1 MRRLALTVL
10 LCLMFCV
17 PFVLLRVSYDAA
29 PSELPVLRVWIGH
42 PTLWATKSLF
52 MVFRVPLMNL
62 IHGLMAA
69 VMLSRISDFK
79 NMTRRTSYSKLFLT
93 LLFTI
98 ALKSDF
104 EAMEFVATT
113 APVLRPYERWVGFG
127 TLTCVVLGLTLALI
141 RGRNVPPP
149 WPELHLPIRDK
160 VVLSGLFAIYVAIVI
175 GFLAGAHRV

>member
-1 MRRLALTVL
+1 MLRLALTVL

-17 PFVLLRVSYDAA
+17 PFVLLSVNYDAA
-29 PSELPVLRVWIGH
+29 PSELLVLRVWIGH
-42 PTLWATKSLF
+42 TTLWATKSLF

-69 VMLSRISDFK
+69 VMLSRASDFK
-79 NMTRRTSYSKLFLT
+79 NMKRRASYSKLFLT

-113 APVLRPYERWVGFG
+113 GRVLQPYERWIGLG
-127 TLTCVVLGLTLALI
+127 TFTCVMAGLALALI
-141 RGRNVPPP
+141 GGRNVPLP
-149 WPELHLPIRDK
+149 WLELQLPIRDK
-160 VVLSGLFAIYVAIVI
+160 IVLSGLFAMYVAIVI
-175 GFLAGAHRV
+175 ASVASAHRV